1 MFYHTTKDGEKIR
14 LEDMD
19 DRHLINTIKMLER
32 VAEKGVTITH
42 AYGYDFDAYDYYYDE
57 EILYGRDAL
66 DYSNYDKYIKEAERR
81 YLKEMGESLAQIVDR
96 LSYYD

>member
-19 DRHLINTIKMLER
+19 DRHLINTIKMLQR
-32 VAEKGVTITH
+32 LAEKG
-42 AYGYDFDAYDYYYDE
+42 

-66 DYSNYDKYIKEAERR
+66 DYSNYDKYIKEVERR
-81 YLKEMGESLAQIVDR
+81 YLKEMGESLSQIVGR
-96 LSYYD
+96 LSYEERGCITSVIRR